1 MIISVENI
9 LTVIRIILLS
19 CHIWSFEMYNLF
31 KLTAPYICYPD
42 FLLMPLNYDKLLLFC
57 FTLKKEKRTQRN
69 AIFHQTFYNL
79 SAHASM
85 PLTVCHF
92 WKLFK
97 EWFHYISV
105 LLLLAFVILF
115 LWKFFRCSIS
125 WFIENIHRIFSMS
138 YDSNF

>member
-1 MIISVENI
+1 MITISFEI
-9 LTVIRIILLS
+9 YSLLKLTV
-19 CHIWSFEMYNLF
+19 
-31 KLTAPYICYPD
+31 PYLGHPD

-57 FTLKKEKRTQRN
+57 FTLKKQKRTQRN

-79 SAHASM
+79 STHASM
-85 PLTVCHF
+85 PLTACHF

-115 LWKFFRCSIS
+115 LWKKYFKCSK
-125 WFIENIHRIFSMS
+125 FLIHRKYSWVVLHVALFKHSLNSKYIVR
-138 YDSNF
+138 